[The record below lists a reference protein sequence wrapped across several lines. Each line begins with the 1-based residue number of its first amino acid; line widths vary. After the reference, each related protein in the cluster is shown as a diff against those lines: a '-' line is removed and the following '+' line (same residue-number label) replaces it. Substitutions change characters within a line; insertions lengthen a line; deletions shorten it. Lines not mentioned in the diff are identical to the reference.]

1 MLIHQ
6 YSFKKHECFS
16 TGEALPMLSSLE
28 ELDLS
33 NNKLSIK
40 GMEDFTSSLGST
52 PRLKTLKLSM
62 CGLSKD
68 SLSVL
73 GMKALI
79 KSPSK

>member
-1 MLIHQ
+1 
-6 YSFKKHECFS
+6 
-16 TGEALPMLSSLE
+16 MLSSLE

-40 GMEDFTSSLGST
+40 GMENFTSSLGST
-52 PRLKTLKLSM
+52 PQLKTLKLSM

-73 GMKALI
+73 GMKAMI
-79 KSPSK
+79 KILSR

>member
-1 MLIHQ
+1 
-6 YSFKKHECFS
+6 
-16 TGEALPMLSSLE
+16 MLSCLE

-40 GMEDFTSSLGST
+40 GMENFTSSLGST

-73 GMKALI
+73 GMKAMQKVLQNRLLMAD
-79 KSPSK
+79 KQLLAT